1 MPTST
6 TSAPLRDPRFTGV
19 FTAITTPFTP
29 DGARLDLDRL
39 AAQIEFQAQGGVRGI
54 VIAGT
59 TGESPTLTEDEL
71 VVLAKRGIEL
81 ARRHGLLAVLGTG
94 SNSTAHAVHLQKL
107 AVNLGADAALSV
119 NPYYNK
125 PTQEGLYR
133 HFMTVA
139 DAAKI
144 PIILYNIPGRTG
156 VALAPATVER
166 LNAHSN
172 IVAVKEATGSTDSAS
187 EICMRAPQLA
197 LLSGDDSMT
206 LPFASVGG
214 VGVVSV
220 VSNLLPARLAALCRA
235 FLAGEWDEARRVHR
249 ELFDFCRAMFVE
261 TNPIPLKA
269 AMAILGRDTGSL
281 RLPMCEASPA
291 TVESLRKVLTRQG
304 ML

>member
-1 MPTST
+1 MPTARSNN
-6 TSAPLRDPRFTGV
+6 ALRDSRFTGV
-19 FTAITTPFTP
+19 FTAITTPFSA
-29 DGARLDLDRL
+29 DGSTLDFDRL
-39 AAQIEFQAQGGVRGI
+39 AAQIEFQARGGVRGI

-71 VVLAKRGIEL
+71 VALAKRGIEL
-81 ARRHGLLAVLGTG
+81 ARRHGIMAVLGTG

-107 AVNLGADAALSV
+107 AAELGADAALSV

-133 HFMTVA
+133 HFMAVA
-139 DAAKI
+139 DAAKM

-156 VALAPATVER
+156 VALAPATAER
-166 LNAHSN
+166 LAGHTN
-172 IVAVKEATGSTDSAS
+172 IVAVKEATGSMDSAS

-220 VSNLLPARLAALCRA
+220 VSNILPGRLAALCGA
-235 FLAGEWDEARRVHR
+235 FLAGEWEEARSIHR
-249 ELFDFCRAMFVE
+249 ELFDFCRAMFAE

-269 AMAILGRDTGSL
+269 AMALLGRDSGSL

-291 TVESLRKVLTRQG
+291 TIESLRRALTRQG
-304 ML
+304 LL

>member
-1 MPTST
+1 MAT
-6 TSAPLRDPRFTGV
+6 TSLRDSRFTGV
-19 FTAITTPFTP
+19 FTAITTPFTQTA
-29 DGARLDLDRL
+29 DRLDLDRL
-39 AAQIEFQAQGGVRGI
+39 VAQIEFQAKSGVRGI

-59 TGESPTLTEDEL
+59 TGESPTLSEDEL
-71 VVLAKRGIEL
+71 VTLARRGIEL
-81 ARRHGLLAVLGTG
+81 ARRHGILAVLGTG

-107 AVNLGADAALSV
+107 AIELGADGTLSV

-139 DAAKI
+139 DAARI

-156 VALAPATVER
+156 VALAPALVER
-166 LNAHSN
+166 LAAHQN

-206 LPFASVGG
+206 LPFAAVGG

-220 VSNLLPARLAALCRA
+220 VSNILPAKTVALCEA
-235 FLAGEWDEARRVHR
+235 FLAGRFDEAQRLHR
-249 ELFDFCRAMFVE
+249 ELFDFCRAMFLE

-269 AMAILGRDTGSL
+269 ALALLGRDSGSL

-291 TVESLRKVLTRQG
+291 TIAALKQALTRQG
-304 ML
+304 LL